1 MIGIALGILYC
12 ENSLLGCIF
21 RKLIAIQAVF
31 KLRIRYQLLRCS
43 CSNLQSYLLFSF
55 FYRKMLIIKIE
66 GFVFQT
72 LVTRCCAPVA
82 YSSCCCAIVVLQLGS
97 SIQEGIHRTRFIGY
111 RNYIS
116 ACLGTVFP
124 EIVSLFQQLSRFI
137 CKLHIGL
144 CFNFLLFQFYCIE
157 IWKTINAIHLN

>member
-1 MIGIALGILYC
+1 MVPAFCGIFVDGHPGLCFILISAANFFNY
-12 ENSLLGCIF
+12 SLASLFIKSDTIKRYIVDVYKRQLLGCIF

-82 YSSCCCAIVVLQLGS
+82 YSSCCC
-97 SIQEGIHRTRFIGY
+97 
-111 RNYIS
+111 
-116 ACLGTVFP
+116 
-124 EIVSLFQQLSRFI
+124 
-137 CKLHIGL
+137 
-144 CFNFLLFQFYCIE
+144 LLYTSQGR
-157 IWKTINAIHLN
+157 H